1 MPPTVNAVWVGDELG
16 PIAAACLRS
25 FVRMG
30 HRTCLHAYDRVKDLP
45 PGVELVDAA
54 KIIERSKIVRHK
66 RTGSFALFSDLYRYE
81 LLARGA
87 GIYID
92 CDVYCVRP
100 IRSRE
105 YVIGYERDGAT
116 NGAVLAMPSD
126 CLLLTKL
133 RHAAAGP
140 GFIPPWL
147 KPEKRIIH
155 KLGYLLGL
163 GRSAHSMPWGTLGPH
178 ALTYYVKELG
188 LQNARPWTHLAAV
201 RSRTDHRRY
210 FDASNRMHSPLQRA
224 ASPTR
229 HGEHPAYFTIGPDA
243 TGVSLTLVKVRRCR
257 AIHDNGAFEPRHAA
271 LLPVPPVHAAHMCAT

>member
-66 RTGSFALFSDLYRYE
+66 KTGSFALFSDLYRYE
-81 LLARGA
+81 LLARGE

-105 YVIGYERDGAT
+105 YVMGYERDGAI
-116 NGAVLAMPSD
+116 NGAILAMPSD
-126 CLLLTKL
+126 CLLLAKL
-133 RHAAAGP
+133 CRAATGP
-140 GFIPPWL
+140 SFIPPWL

-163 GRSAHSMPWGTLGPH
+163 GRSAHSMPWGTFGPH

-188 LQNARPWTHLAAV
+188 LQNEVCPQDVFYPLDHGRISLLFDPELTIEDISTH
-201 RSRTDHRRY
+201 RTECIHLYNELLRRRGTE
-210 FDASNRMHSPLQRA
+210 NIPPTSPLGRMLRA
-224 ASPTR
+224 SA
-229 HGEHPAYFTIGPDA
+229 
-243 TGVSLTLVKVRRCR
+243 
-257 AIHDNGAFEPRHAA
+257 
-271 LLPVPPVHAAHMCAT
+271 